1 VTRYTGGFSIQLCLM
16 VEVTHFP
23 SRRLQITES
32 KTVLGQKKVSKED
45 RMRETMSL
53 DIAMEML
60 QRAAL
65 QTEVLSCIVLGNLP
79 TSPSRVAALSSSS
92 GRAARGSAAAV
103 SPAVGRV
110 HSREGV
116 YSRSASANRMQ
127 TTTRR
132 SAPHTPAAPT
142 TPNRLRSSAGA
153 GNSPDSH
160 TTTPPRPGWRLDS
173 IRRTPTG
180 AIDSTPLTGGL
191 KRSTSRSSAGY
202 SSGGKISDGQ
212 RTLYPTTPLESLLN
226 DPAAVHSLV
235 GNIDNYCSCC
245 RMKLVEVQSLRS
257 IRVKHSKCHNCIH
270 R

>member
-1 VTRYTGGFSIQLCLM
+1 MRSGSGSVLI
-16 VEVTHFP
+16 HFHT
-23 SRRLQITES
+23 RRLQITES
-32 KTVLGQKKVSKED
+32 KTVLGQRKVTKED

-60 QRAAL
+60 QKAAL
-65 QTEVLSCIVLGNLP
+65 QSEVLSCIVLGNLP
-79 TSPSRVAALSSSS
+79 TSPSRVAALSSPG
-92 GRAARGSAAAV
+92 GRAVRGGAPAASIGAGG
-103 SPAVGRV
+103 AHR
-110 HSREGV
+110 RDGV

-132 SAPHTPAAPT
+132 STPHTPAAPT
-142 TPNRLRSSAGA
+142 TPNRLRGSVGT
-153 GNSPDSH
+153 GGSPDSH
-160 TTTPPRPGWRLDS
+160 TTTHPVTGWRLDY

-191 KRSTSRSSAGY
+191 KRSTSRSSVGY

-257 IRVKHSKCHNCIH
+257 IRAKHSKCHNCIH

>member
-1 VTRYTGGFSIQLCLM
+1 
-16 VEVTHFP
+16 
-23 SRRLQITES
+23 
-32 KTVLGQKKVSKED
+32 
-45 RMRETMSL
+45 MRETMSL

-60 QRAAL
+60 QKAAL

-79 TSPSRVAALSSSS
+79 TSPGRVAALSSSS
-92 GRAARGSAAAV
+92 GRAVRSGTVAV
-103 SPAVGRV
+103 SPAAGSAHR
-110 HSREGV
+110 RDGV

-142 TPNRLRSSAGA
+142 TPNRLRGIVGTGSSPVSYA
-153 GNSPDSH
+153 
-160 TTTPPRPGWRLDS
+160 TTPPLAGWRLDS

-191 KRSTSRSSAGY
+191 KRSTSRSSVGN

-245 RMKLVEVQSLRS
+245 RMKLVEVRSLRS
-257 IRVKHSKCHNCIH
+257 IRAKHSKCHNCIH